1 MLGLEDN
8 LDFLQ
13 EKDGLVVQMSETLPS
28 KNAVCL
34 KIIPNIDL

>member
-1 MLGLEDN
+1 MLGLEYN

-13 EKDGLVVQMSETLPS
+13 EKDALAVQIPEILPS